1 MRRPWT
7 GRPSLSRGKSLS
19 SDHTY
24 PRRLIIASGLV
35 LGSSYLATS
44 IPTTFALDRPLHT
57 VATVLLLSGLAIV
70 AYETHAAKTRRPQN
84 PSSRYVAIPLQE
96 GNRRPSSEEAWPNE
110 ERPFHHH
117 HHHALSPRA
126 LAVVLAAL
134 LCLLAARLAVF
145 HAVIKDVEC
154 AGPQLTV
161 RTRLCPM
168 HSCSANPPAGL
179 PSPSPRRLSC
189 LQHSQRPFLAPADR
203 LSRPFRALLPTRPHS
218 LHSSFA
224 PAGHQQ
230 LHRYPTHQRL
240 TVHVHMPRLDLC
252 RISRSQITA
261 PWFSGRLHLGPT
273 PLPLGRRRLVSVRK
287 QLP

>member
-7 GRPSLSRGKSLS
+7 GRRSLSHGKSLS

-84 PSSRYVAIPLQE
+84 PSDRYVAIPLQQ
-96 GNRRPSSEEAWPNE
+96 GNRRPSSEDLWSAE
-110 ERPFHHH
+110 ERPFH

-126 LAVVLAAL
+126 LAVLLAAL
-134 LCLLAARLAVF
+134 LCLLGARIAVF

-161 RTRLCPM
+161 RARIPHAQSCFPNSYRHSFRSCSPSTMPSLLLMTVLCPRRQSISTD
-168 HSCSANPPAGL
+168 SCTS
-179 PSPSPRRLSC
+179 SC
-189 LQHSQRPFLAPADR
+189 
-203 LSRPFRALLPTRPHS
+203 
-218 LHSSFA
+218 
-224 PAGHQQ
+224 
-230 LHRYPTHQRL
+230 
-240 TVHVHMPRLDLC
+240 
-252 RISRSQITA
+252 TA
-261 PWFSGRLHLGPT
+261 PLATSFPRFCWPSVASSSPYGP
-273 PLPLGRRRLVSVRK
+273 VS
-287 QLP
+287 